1 MTKVMTPRSLNTA
14 VAQPLEAPV
23 ADHPMDKFQRK
34 VRSLVETK
42 AISPTDSLW
51 KIAFIFG
58 DKWPHWK
65 SELESFDFTMQDSIG
80 DLLAVECWE
89 EEDEEALSA

>member
-1 MTKVMTPRSLNTA
+1 MTKATA
-14 VAQPLEAPV
+14 VKPLDSAV
-23 ADHPMDKFQRK
+23 AAHPMDKFQRK

-42 AISPTDSLW
+42 AVSPTDKLW

-65 SELESFDFTMQDSIG
+65 AELESFDFTTQDAISE
-80 DLLAVECWE
+80 LLAVDCW
-89 EEDEEALSA
+89 EEDEEESVSA

>member
-1 MTKVMTPRSLNTA
+1 MTKVTA
-14 VAQPLEAPV
+14 VKPLPAEPV
-23 ADHPMDKFQRK
+23 AAHPMAKFQRK
-34 VRSLVETK
+34 VSSLVETK

-65 SELESFDFTMQDSIG
+65 AELESFDFTMQDAIG

-89 EEDEEALSA
+89 EDEEPVTA